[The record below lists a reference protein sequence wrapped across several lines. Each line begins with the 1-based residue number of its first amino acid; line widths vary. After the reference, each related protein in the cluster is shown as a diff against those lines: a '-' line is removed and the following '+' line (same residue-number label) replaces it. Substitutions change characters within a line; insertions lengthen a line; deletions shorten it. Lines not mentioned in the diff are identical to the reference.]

1 MNTSTAPTSI
11 ANTSIANKRNIRT
24 LVAAV
29 IIGSMVT
36 LGATAYGTSTNKGS
50 PSQAP
55 VTPSPATPSQG
66 VTVSTTGRT
75 IVVHGTGRASA
86 TPDQATIS
94 LGVETNG
101 ATAQAALRDNST
113 KAAELIKLMKSA
125 GVDDKSIQT
134 SQLSIYPRY
143 DDKGQKITGY
153 QVSNMVTVTVKD
165 IKKAGEMLD
174 QAAGLSGDAI
184 RIQGVSFS
192 LSDGSPVMAATQKEA
207 RTQAVKDARLQ
218 AEQLAEAAG
227 VKIGALRSISNSSY
241 SAPPVMLEQSRAK
254 LAADSSVPLEAGAQ
268 QVIAEVDLVFDMA

>member
-1 MNTSTAPTSI
+1 MHHCGQTGMNTAPASMSPTS
-11 ANTSIANKRNIRT
+11 ARPKRSTRKVRSV
-24 LVAAV
+24 VAAL
-29 IIGSMVT
+29 IIGSVVT
-36 LGATAYGTSTNKGS
+36 LGATAYGTSS
-50 PSQAP
+50 RQAP
-55 VTPSPATPSQG
+55 VTPAQG
-66 VTVSTTGRT
+66 ITVTTTGRT

-101 ATAQAALRDNST
+101 ATAQAALRDNNT

-134 SQLSIYPRY
+134 SQLNIYPRY

-174 QAAGLSGDAI
+174 QAAALSGDAI

-207 RTQAVKDARLQ
+207 RTLAVKDARLQ

-241 SAPPVMLEQSRAK
+241 SAPPVMLEQGRAK
-254 LAADSSVPLEAGAQ
+254 LAADSAVPLEAGSQ
-268 QVIAEVDLVFDMA
+268 QITAEVDLVFDMA